1 MDGLTNLIT
10 FHNLYVYQIIMLYT
24 SNLHNG
30 ICQLYLNK
38 RWKNRERKKKV
49 YNYRRKSLKN
59 YINFVVEALVIEEK
73 EKGV

>member
-1 MDGLTNLIT
+1 MCIKSSCCTPQT
-10 FHNLYVYQIIMLYT
+10 YTMVYVNYISINAGKT
-24 SNLHNG
+24 E
-30 ICQLYLNK
+30 
-38 RWKNRERKKKV
+38 REKKKV

>member
-1 MDGLTNLIT
+1 MV
-10 FHNLYVYQIIMLYT
+10 YVNYISINAGKT
-24 SNLHNG
+24 E
-30 ICQLYLNK
+30 
-38 RWKNRERKKKV
+38 REKKKV